1 MNEFKAGALLPAYL
15 SKATIVPV
23 ALKKAYTLDISSD
36 HTKQLEI
43 EYGKPIRAS
52 EYKKISQEDLAKEL
66 HDWIQVELIFHQRIN
81 DRSIHPLFYDK
92 SKRIIDS

>member
-1 MNEFKAGALLPAYL
+1 MLCCRLIYQKLQLC
-15 SKATIVPV
+15 SC
-23 ALKKAYTLDISSD
+23 LKKAYTLDISSD

-66 HDWIQVELIFHQRIN
+66 HDWIQSRI
-81 DRSIHPLFYDK
+81 DISPEDK
-92 SKRIIDS
+92 

>member
-52 EYKKISQEDLAKEL
+52 EYKKSARKILLKNFMTGFK
-66 HDWIQVELIFHQRIN
+66 VELIFHQRIN